1 MDKFR
6 LIEERFPMLERERD
20 FSFAKHTTVGSG
32 GIAAIALSPKTA
44 EEAATCISYLKEQN
58 VPYCFLGAGANVLPR
73 DGRFEGVVIRFHR
86 MKKLYTSGGEIYA
99 EAGVTGGELLAFAEQ
114 NRVTGYELFTGIP
127 MTVGGGIAMNAG
139 VPNGHFCD
147 RVISVTA
154 YDGEIKTYS
163 LEECAFSEKN
173 SVFLS
178 GIAVLGARLKAE
190 EADAEEI
197 KIKTAYYRER
207 RKRLPKG
214 RSMGCT
220 FVNPKGVS
228 AGELIDKC
236 GLKGKRVG
244 CARVSEEHAN
254 FILNEGTRSEDIA
267 RLVQEVKEEVF
278 ERTGILLR
286 EEIRRIP

>member
-6 LIEERFPMLERERD
+6 LVEERFHMLERERD
-20 FSFAKHTTVGSG
+20 FSFAKHTTIGSG
-32 GIAAIALSPKTA
+32 GVAAIALSPHTA
-44 EEAATCISYLKEQN
+44 EEAADCIGFLQERKI
-58 VPYCFLGAGANVLPR
+58 PYCFLGAGANVLPC
-73 DGRFEGVVIRFHR
+73 DGRFEGAVIRFHR
-86 MKKLYTSGGEIYA
+86 MKKLLINGGEIYA

-114 NRVTGYELFTGIP
+114 NRITGYELFTGIP

-147 RVISVTA
+147 RVISVRA
-154 YDGEIKTYS
+154 FDGEIKTYS

-190 EADAEEI
+190 EADEGEI
-197 KIKTAYYRER
+197 ETKIAYYRER
-207 RKRLPKG
+207 RRRLPKG

-220 FVNPKGVS
+220 FVNPKGIS
-228 AGELIDKC
+228 AGALIDKC

-244 CARVSEEHAN
+244 CARISEEHAN
-254 FILNEGTRSEDIA
+254 FILNEGTCSEDIA
-267 RLVQEVKEEVF
+267 RLIKEIKEEVF